1 MDRLS
6 KKQRSSLMAKVRIKD
21 TDIEKLLGE
30 IVKSFWKKERYR
42 KNVKSLPGKPDIVF
56 PESKI
61 AIFADGDFWHGKD
74 FKKWKSEIPVFWRK
88 KIAGNILRDRLQ
100 DKTLRK
106 AGYRVLRF
114 FGSKIKRNSQLVHN
128 AIRRSLE

>member
-6 KKQRSSLMAKVRIKD
+6 KQQRSALMAKVRIKD

-30 IVKSFWKKERYR
+30 IIRPFWKKERYR
-42 KNVKSLPGKPDIVF
+42 KNVKNLPGKPDIVF
-56 PESKI
+56 PESKL

-74 FKKWKSEIPVFWRK
+74 FKKWESGIPAFWRK

-100 DKTLRK
+100 DKALQK
-106 AGYRVLRF
+106 AGYCVLRF
-114 FGSKIKRNSQLVHN
+114 YGSKIKQNSQLVHN
-128 AIRRSLE
+128 AIRRGLE

>member
-1 MDRLS
+1 
-6 KKQRSSLMAKVRIKD
+6 MAKVRVKD

-30 IVKSFWKKERYR
+30 IVRPFWKKERYR
-42 KNVKSLPGKPDIVF
+42 KNVKSLPGKPDVVF

-74 FKKWKSEIPVFWRK
+74 FKKWKSGIPVFWRK
-88 KIAGNILRDRLQ
+88 KISGNILRDHLQ
-100 DKTLRK
+100 NKTLRR

-114 FGSKIKRNSQLVHN
+114 YGSKIKRNSHLVHN
-128 AIRRSLE
+128 AIRRNLE